1 MNSYFWGWHWV
12 DWRVATA
19 TNAWTPDFK
28 ASFEAATALKTRFI
42 AGQLIL
48 LLSAVI
54 FFFFYWLMGHWL
66 RFIWLWSAW
75 KSYLSGKNEQVTRVE
90 FGTLLITW
98 FLLCYYCLRFFI
110 SKLTQIQNWDL
121 CWFWWFW
128 LGYILVLRF
137 FCWRIDWNFLIES
150 LLVLLLD
157 ILVDDLTQIDNF
169 IFSELI
175 GQNYHFLN
183 FDHLLTLFSFR
194 KVCWR

>member
-121 CWFWWFW
+121 CWFWWFQQW
-128 LGYILVLRF
+128 PRNTLALVIPEF
-137 FCWRIDWNFLIES
+137 FFTNYKREEKYQESHFAQYDISFLPG
-150 LLVLLLD
+150 
-157 ILVDDLTQIDNF
+157 NH
-169 IFSELI
+169 
-175 GQNYHFLN
+175 N
-183 FDHLLTLFSFR
+183 
-194 KVCWR
+194 K